1 LAHGIVP
8 ALLDNFAF
16 WCIFQKMKES
26 VRSYLSF
33 SRTQR
38 MGIIVLG
45 GILLVLLGIR
55 AGMHYFVKPEPA
67 KNEQELHA
75 AWEQFKSEQDQL
87 RKKAAGPVNINTAD
101 SAALVALTG
110 IGPKTAQKILL
121 YRQSK
126 GTIANMKQLNS
137 IQHFSEGVSQQLE
150 AEIVFSDSAI
160 VDK

>member
-1 LAHGIVP
+1 
-8 ALLDNFAF
+8 
-16 WCIFQKMKES
+16 
-26 VRSYLSF
+26 
-33 SRTQR
+33 

-55 AGMHYFVKPEPA
+55 AGMHYFIKPEPA
-67 KNEQELHA
+67 NNEQELHA
-75 AWEQFKSEQDQL
+75 AWEKFKSEQDQL

-101 SAALVALTG
+101 SASLVSLTG

-126 GTIANMKQLNS
+126 GNITNMKQLNN
-137 IQHFSEGVSQQLE
+137 IHHFSEGVAEQLK
-150 AEIVFSDSAI
+150 AEIVFSDTTI